1 MWPSQKTLTLQ
12 VFIRRCQKKD
22 FVFLDGF
29 NVANPWL
36 TLVFKLWFDV
46 EIIALQDDGVDTTES
61 TTADQYGLDQETL
74 DKLLDR
80 SDIVKVKSFF
90 ECQICT

>member
-1 MWPSQKTLTLQ
+1 MNTLYSL
-12 VFIRRCQKKD
+12 FI
-22 FVFLDGF
+22 
-29 NVANPWL
+29 
-36 TLVFKLWFDV
+36 LWFDV
-46 EIIALQDDGVDTTES
+46 KIIALQDDGVDTTEEAS
-61 TTADQYGLDQETL
+61 ADQYGLDQETL

>member
-1 MWPSQKTLTLQ
+1 MYSL
-12 VFIRRCQKKD
+12 FI
-22 FVFLDGF
+22 
-29 NVANPWL
+29 
-36 TLVFKLWFDV
+36 LWFDV
-46 EIIALQDDGVDTTES
+46 KIIVLQDDGMDTTEEAS
-61 TTADQYGLDQETL
+61 ADQYGLDQETL

>member
-1 MWPSQKTLTLQ
+1 MSK
-12 VFIRRCQKKD
+12 
-22 FVFLDGF
+22 
-29 NVANPWL
+29 
-36 TLVFKLWFDV
+36 
-46 EIIALQDDGVDTTES
+46 IALQDDGVDTTES